1 MKSYQ
6 KTERRKAVPNFILSM
21 EWKKAKNF
29 WEILLIL
36 WKSKGCCVLEEK
48 LKWSWEKKKEKTQAT
63 TKSNCS
69 IIKLKT
75 PEGMQTVFFFPFE
88 ICFYFVRMKSITV
101 YSKDVTEKPEW
112 TFWPTQYNV
121 LSAIMEVNNNK
132 NKTSISVWGE
142 TITEELMF

>member
-1 MKSYQ
+1 
-6 KTERRKAVPNFILSM
+6 
-21 EWKKAKNF
+21 
-29 WEILLIL
+29 
-36 WKSKGCCVLEEK
+36 
-48 LKWSWEKKKEKTQAT
+48 
-63 TKSNCS
+63 
-69 IIKLKT
+69 
-75 PEGMQTVFFFPFE
+75 MQTVFFFPFE